1 MYFCGLI
8 QHPGE
13 WVCSYSG
20 IQIKVCRSCMA
31 HVEESQALVGKLL
44 WARGAWQAQ
53 VGSAS
58 QSPTISQY
66 SDMMESFLHYG

>member
-1 MYFCGLI
+1 
-8 QHPGE
+8 
-13 WVCSYSG
+13 
-20 IQIKVCRSCMA
+20 MA